1 MDQATIVLSLN
12 EAETLATKA
21 ARGAGLSWGEAE
33 DLGRGARWL
42 AARGL
47 DWAGPLLGL
56 AEQPGGTRRP
66 HAPAE
71 GRRPDR
77 RTFAPTAEIS
87 IEACRPVWVL
97 AILASMARSK
107 TSLDLR
113 GPDFGFRVSPE
124 GVASSDRAEP
134 ATSAARPQ
142 PRIAVEASAD
152 ALPLA
157 RVLAPNMRR
166 STVSARRMDELGGLA
181 ARTYVPASADSRRL
195 GAGGSRIDD
204 A

>member
-42 AARGL
+42 GARGL

-56 AEQPGGTRRP
+56 LNS
-66 HAPAE
+66 PAE
-71 GRRPDR
+71 RACLTQLLRVADRIAAPFPDR
-77 RTFAPTAEIS
+77 QIS

-113 GPDFGFRVSPE
+113 GPNFCFRVSPE
-124 GVASSDRAEP
+124 GVASSDRESLDIGDTP
-134 ATSAARPQ
+134 ATGM
-142 PRIAVEASAD
+142 AVEASAA

-157 RVLAPNMRR
+157 RVLEPNMRR
-166 STVSARRMDELGGLA
+166 STVSAKRMDELGGLA
-181 ARTYVPASADSRRL
+181 ARTYVPASAASRRL